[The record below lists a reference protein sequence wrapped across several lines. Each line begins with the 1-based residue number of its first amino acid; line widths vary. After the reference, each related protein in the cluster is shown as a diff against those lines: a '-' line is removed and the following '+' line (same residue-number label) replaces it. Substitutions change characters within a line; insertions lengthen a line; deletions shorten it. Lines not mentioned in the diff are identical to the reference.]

1 MTFGKVEG
9 TTYTPGTAS
18 TGFTDSLGAGF
29 KAPFMA
35 SNEVADKTTVV
46 YTAVVW
52 GLVGFLTAK
61 LLS

>member
-9 TTYTPGTAS
+9 TTYTPGTQS
-18 TGFTDSLGAGF
+18 TGFFDGVRSGM

-46 YTAVVW
+46 YTAIMW

-61 LLS
+61 IMS